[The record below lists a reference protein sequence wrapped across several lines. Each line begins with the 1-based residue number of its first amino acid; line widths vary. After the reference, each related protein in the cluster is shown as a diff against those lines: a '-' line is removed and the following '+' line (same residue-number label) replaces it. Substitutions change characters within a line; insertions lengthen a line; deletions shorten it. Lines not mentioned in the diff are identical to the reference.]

1 MTGIYGGTRIRPGGS
16 NRRRCGETDLD
27 LIWFAIA
34 RMFVRF
40 ERGDSEEARDS
51 GGRLPMWPD
60 GSASR
65 SDDWIRLGQARTG
78 EAEEILDSGFL
89 GPQRISPRGSFIRS
103 SDNGGR

>member
-40 ERGDSEEARDS
+40 ERGDSEEVCDS
-51 GGRLPMWPD
+51 DGRFRM
-60 GSASR
+60 
-65 SDDWIRLGQARTG
+65 
-78 EAEEILDSGFL
+78 
-89 GPQRISPRGSFIRS
+89 
-103 SDNGGR
+103 